1 MRSSGALAAVAAA
14 SAVVTAALIPL
25 VIRLA
30 RRLGAVVEP
39 GDRRIHTRP
48 TPTLGGLAM
57 FGGFLAGLGTAALIG
72 AFDDVFSSRSTVIG
86 VTVATAV
93 MLVGGAIDDLREV
106 SAPAKLAGMILAG
119 SVLTVA
125 GVTIVNVPIPFVGF
139 TVLAPDLAVVASVI
153 WVVVMANAVNLV
165 DGLDGLA
172 AGIVTIA
179 AAAFLVYSLRLE
191 RLGSIDAGNIG
202 PLVAAIVIGMCLG
215 FLPWNFHPAR
225 IFMGDSGALM
235 LGLLLAAST
244 IAVGGQSDDSQ
255 AGNSWFF
262 FAPLVIPLVI
272 LGVPLLDM
280 AFAILRRATR
290 RTGLATA
297 DKDHLHHRLLRL
309 GHGHRRSVLILWGF
323 SALLSAFALVPVVT
337 RQGEGLWPIA
347 VIAVALLLFTMF
359 MPRVDRRR
367 GLPNGDDLADADG
380 AAEPVPVP
388 EVPCDEPLSSDA
400 AVP

>member
-1 MRSSGALAAVAAA
+1 MRVSGGLLVVIVTSAL
-14 SAVVTAALIPL
+14 VTSGLIPL
-25 VIRLA
+25 VIGLA
-30 RRLGAVVEP
+30 RRWGAVVNP
-39 GDRRIHTRP
+39 GDRRIHTQP

-57 FGGFLAGLGTAALIG
+57 FGGLLAGFGAAALTG
-72 AFDDVFSSRSTVIG
+72 DFAEVFSTRSAVVGVALASTV
-86 VTVATAV
+86 
-93 MLVGGAIDDLREV
+93 MLACGAIDDLREV

-139 TVLAPDLAVVASVI
+139 TVLAPDLAVVASVV
-153 WVVVMANAVNLV
+153 WVVLMANAVNLV

-172 AGIVTIA
+172 AGIVAIA
-179 AAAFLVYSLRLE
+179 AAAFLVYTLRLE
-191 RLGSIDAGNIG
+191 QLGSIDSGTIG
-202 PLVAAIVIGMCLG
+202 PLVAAATVGMCLG

-244 IAVGGQSDDSQ
+244 IAVGGQSDESQ
-255 AGNSWFF
+255 TGNSWFF

-272 LGVPLLDM
+272 LGVPLVDM

-337 RQGEGLWPIA
+337 RRGEGLWPIA
-347 VIAVALLLFTMF
+347 IIALALLLFTML

-367 GLPNGDDLADADG
+367 GLAEPEETVESSNGE
-380 AAEPVPVP
+380 AAEESESPT
-388 EVPCDEPLSSDA
+388 PLHTDA
-400 AVP
+400 ALP